1 MARLWQFL
9 TDSRVLGTLGFLAV
23 VAILLLGTQFLEVAA
38 IWAAV
43 AALCML
49 AVWGAWWFTRRH
61 YRRRQA
67 ALLADSMAP
76 ASAAA
81 EDSGGSAEVNR
92 DASEQ
97 QAAAQDRA
105 AAAAVLRESMQKAIN
120 TIKTSKLGLNSGA
133 AALYE
138 LPWYMIIGN
147 PAAGKSSAIACS
159 GLQFPIAGSKAVQGV
174 GGTRH
179 CDWFFTSQG
188 ILLDTA
194 GRYSTVDADRAEWFS
209 FLDLLRKYRLRAPI
223 NGILIC
229 VSVAELVGENPKKSI
244 ELAKSL
250 RTRVQELIE
259 RLGVFAPVYV
269 IFTKA
274 DLIAGFGDFFHDSE
288 GAERD
293 RVWGATMRFNR
304 RSTPPD
310 VLAFFD
316 SHFDELHDGL
326 KEMSLA
332 SMANRSAT
340 MRPGVFTFPPEF
352 AAIKTPLRA
361 FLATLFDENTY
372 QFKPV
377 FRGFYFTSAV
387 QEGSTPNLSSKRVA
401 SRFDLA
407 LTEPGASDG
416 GGAGTVEQ
424 SGYFLLDLFRKVIFA
439 DRELVARYTHPV
451 NARWKVG
458 AFFAATVL
466 LGCSLGGWSWSYMSN
481 KQLVANVQADLD
493 KVVRLQARRSDL
505 QARLEALEIM
515 QDRIE
520 QLDKYHRDKP
530 WMLGFGL
537 YQGAA
542 LERKLRD
549 EYFGGLREVM
559 LQPVA
564 AALEAHLVEMNAN
577 AARLEPA
584 AGGVGV
590 AGAAATGAVDIKAP
604 VAPAPRAGLY
614 QEASTSSVTDGYN
627 ALKTYLMLADK
638 SHAEPGHLTDQL
650 TRFWRGWLESSRGAM
665 PHEQM
670 VRSAERLLS
679 FHVSQIGD
687 PAWPQLTPKLGLL
700 DAARENL
707 RKVVRGAPARER
719 VYADIKARAA
729 TRYAAVT
736 VARIVGQQDQ
746 ALIGGSVAVSGAF
759 TREAWAGF
767 VQGAIRE
774 ASGKE
779 LQSTDW
785 VLKTAVKDDL
795 TLEGSPEQIQKTLTD
810 MYKAEYISQWQKFV
824 QGVTIA
830 ELGNFDGGINAM
842 NRLGDTQNSPLARL
856 LEAIYQQTS
865 WDNPGAATVAAT
877 RERAEKGA
885 WAAFMQKMTRSTP
898 SEVRDIVQLPVA
910 AAADASG
917 LGAVGREFAGVARL
931 VGLRER
937 QASLLG
943 GYLDALSRL
952 RGRLNALKNQG
963 DPGPGAKQFMQQTL
977 EGSGSELS
985 DALKY
990 VDEQMLTGMSESQK
1004 LALRPILVRPL
1015 MQTFA
1020 VIVTPSEMELNKTW
1034 RAQVLE
1040 PFQKNL
1046 AARAP
1051 FLPGAPEASAAD
1063 IGQVFGPDGA
1073 IAKFIS
1079 TAMGALVVRRGDVVA
1094 ARTWA
1099 DIGIALSPQAVASL
1113 PGWIAPLSANG
1124 VAAPTP
1130 PQTLFQLLPQ
1140 AMPGLVEYTVEIGG
1154 QQMRYK
1160 NTTPAWTNMVHP
1172 GPQGVPG
1179 ARVSAVTVDGRTVE
1193 VFSDSSDQGLKKL
1206 IDAATR
1212 KKKDGGVFELRWSSG
1227 LVSVTVDL
1235 KILSTGEQGAAA
1247 AAGPGQGFRGLRLPA
1262 TIAGR
1267 DTSNSPAPTPATT
1280 ATLAATSPA
1289 TAATMVTP

>member
-9 TDSRVLGTLGFLAV
+9 TDSRVLGTIGFLAL
-23 VAILLLGTQFLEVAA
+23 VAFLLLGVHFLEVAA
-38 IWAAV
+38 IWAALAGLV
-43 AALCML
+43 LLAA
-49 AVWGAWWFTRRH
+49 WGAWWLTRRH
-61 YRRRQA
+61 YRKRQA
-67 ALLADSMAP
+67 ALLGDGIAP
-76 ASAAA
+76 AASDTEAAAPSAAA
-81 EDSGGSAEVNR
+81 LDT
-92 DASEQ
+92 SE
-97 QAAAQDRA
+97 ADRA
-105 AAAAVLRESMQKAIN
+105 GAVAVLRKSMLQAIT

-147 PAAGKSSAIACS
+147 PAAGKSSAVGYS

-174 GGTRH
+174 GGTRN

-194 GRYSTVDADRAEWFS
+194 GRYSTIESDRAEWFG
-209 FLDLLRKYRLRAPI
+209 FLSLLRKYRRRAPI

-229 VSVAELVGENPKKSI
+229 VSVAELMGEGPKKSI

-250 RTRVQELIE
+250 RTRVQELTE

-274 DLIAGFGDFFHDSE
+274 DLIAGFADFFHDSE
-288 GAERD
+288 RGERD
-293 RVWGATMRFNR
+293 RVWGATMRYNR

-316 SHFDELHDGL
+316 QHFDELHDGL

-352 AAIKTPLRA
+352 ASIKTPLRS

-377 FRGFYFTSAV
+377 FRGFYFTSAL
-387 QEGSTPNLSSKRVA
+387 QEGSTPNQSSKRVA
-401 SRFDLA
+401 SRFDLTLKDARA
-407 LTEPGASDG
+407 LETGAP
-416 GGAGTVEQ
+416 AEQ
-424 SGYFLLDLFRKVIFA
+424 SGYFLLDLFRKVIFG
-439 DRELVARYTHPV
+439 DKELVARYTSPV
-451 NARWKVG
+451 SARWKYG
-458 AFFAATVL
+458 AFFAATIL
-466 LGCSLGGWSWSYMSN
+466 LGCSLGAWSWSYMSN

-493 KVVRLQARRSDL
+493 KVTRVQAKRGDL
-505 QARLEALEIM
+505 QARLEALEIL

-520 QLDKYHRDKP
+520 QLDRYRHDKP

-549 EYFGGLREVM
+549 EYFGGVREVM

-564 AALEAHLVEMNAN
+564 AALEAHLTDMNAN
-577 AARLEPA
+577 AGRLDAARD
-584 AGGVGV
+584 
-590 AGAAATGAVDIKAP
+590 GAATVT
-604 VAPAPRAGLY
+604 APARAGIY
-614 QEASTSSVTDGYN
+614 QEASATSVTDGYN

-638 SHAEPGHLTDQL
+638 SHAEPGHLNDQL

-670 VRSAERLLS
+670 VRSAERLLT
-679 FHVSQIGD
+679 FHLTQIGD
-687 PAWPQLTPKLGLL
+687 PAWPQLTAKLGLL
-700 DAARENL
+700 DTARENL
-707 RKVVRGAPARER
+707 RKVVRGTPARER

-729 TRYAAVT
+729 TRYTPIT
-736 VARIVGQQDQ
+736 VARVVGQQDQ
-746 ALIGGSVAVSGAF
+746 ALVGGSVAVSGAF
-759 TREAWAGF
+759 TREAWSGF
-767 VQGAIRE
+767 VYAAIRE
-774 ASGKE
+774 ASAKE

-795 TLEGSPEQIQKTLTD
+795 TLEGSPEQIQKNLTD
-810 MYKAEYISQWQKFV
+810 MYKSDYIREWQKFV
-824 QGVTIA
+824 QGVTIG
-830 ELGNFDGGINAM
+830 ELGNFEGGVQAM

-856 LEAIYQQTS
+856 LETIYQQTS
-865 WDNPGAATVAAT
+865 WDNPGAATAAAT

-885 WAAFMQKMTRSTP
+885 WAAIMQALSRKAP
-898 SEVRDIVQLPVA
+898 GEVRDVVQLPVTGVQP
-910 AAADASG
+910 ADPNA

-931 VGLRER
+931 VGLREK
-937 QASLLG
+937 QASLMG

-952 RGRLNALKNQG
+952 RGRLNQLKNQG

-977 EGSGSELS
+977 EGTGSELA

-1020 VIVTPSEMELNKTW
+1020 VVVTPSELELNRTW

-1046 AARAP
+1046 AAKAP
-1051 FLPGAPEASAAD
+1051 FAAGGPEASSAE

-1073 IAKFIS
+1073 IAKFVG
-1079 TAMGALVVRRGDVVA
+1079 TAMGPLVVRRGDVVS

-1099 DIGIALSPQAVASL
+1099 DIGIALSPQAVASF
-1113 PGWIAPLSANG
+1113 PGWIAPLAANG
-1124 VAAPTP
+1124 VAAPAA
-1130 PQTLFQLLPQ
+1130 PQTVFQMMPQ
-1140 AMPGLVEYTVEIGG
+1140 SVPGIAEYTVEIAG

-1160 NTTPAWTNMVHP
+1160 NTAPAWTNLVHP
-1172 GPQGVPG
+1172 GPQGVHG

-1206 IDAATR
+1206 IEAATR

-1227 LVSVTVDL
+1227 LVSVMVDL
-1235 KILSTGEQGAAA
+1235 KIISNGDASSGPPGGQPAPAAN
-1247 AAGPGQGFRGLRLPA
+1247 QGFRGLRLPA
-1262 TIAGR
+1262 VIAGR
-1267 DTSNSPAPTPATT
+1267 DALNPAAPA
-1280 ATLAATSPA
+1280 AAA
-1289 TAATMVTP
+1289 GAAVAAAAGTGAP